1 MPGEARIRVLAKSH
15 GEIDEGDENGIK
27 NGRVVGGCMHACTH
41 GRRMS
46 EPVFIDIR

>member
-1 MPGEARIRVLAKSH
+1 VPGYARIGLLVKSH
-15 GEIDEGDENGIK
+15 GKIDEGDENGIK
-27 NGRVVGGCMHACTH
+27 NVGVVGRCMHACTH